1 MRKKKQTAICLL
13 TAALLCVS
21 CVLYRE
27 ITARRTAVR
36 YEKPVPVLTLA
47 AQAVSN
53 RISCR
58 GRLEY
63 GMEYDVCTDRPVRIL
78 SVQTRTGSL
87 VERGAP
93 LFTLEPVLQSD
104 PLSGFDLQGE
114 IVAAFSDFR
123 GGNGTHGQPAVIAL
137 AASGRQ
143 TLYSPAA
150 GLITELAVSPS
161 QTAAAG
167 RTLLT
172 LADPTSLQV
181 RAPVPE
187 AYVQE
192 LAVGLEC
199 SITGEAFRDRV
210 YSGSIREILPYAYQT
225 GTLNG
230 AGDTVVDVLVSID
243 DPDDVLRE
251 GYSAHVEIRTPA
263 RADTL
268 LVPYEAVRQ
277 DEAGTEYVLIAEEGA
292 AVRRDIRTGYDLR
305 DSVEIVSGCG
315 AGDRVILEPDGIG
328 EHDRVRP
335 VEVLP

>member
-1 MRKKKQTAICLL
+1 MRKKKQTALCLSA
-13 TAALLCVS
+13 AALLCVS
-21 CVLYRE
+21 CALYRVH
-27 ITARRTAVR
+27 TDRRTAAQP
-36 YEKPVPVLTLA
+36 EKTVHVLTLT

-63 GMEYDVCTDRPVRIL
+63 GVEYDVCTDRPVRVL
-78 SVQTRTGSL
+78 SVQTRAGNL

-93 LFTLEPVLQSD
+93 LFTLEPVFQSD
-104 PLSGFDLQGE
+104 PLSGYDLQGE
-114 IVAAFSDFR
+114 IVSAFSDFR
-123 GGNGTHGQPAVIAL
+123 GGTAAHSQPAVIAL
-137 AASGRQ
+137 AASGQQ

-150 GLITELAVSPS
+150 GLITALGVSTS

-192 LAVGLEC
+192 LAVGLSC
-199 SITGEAFRDRV
+199 SVTGDAFRNRV
-210 YSGSIREILPYAYQT
+210 YSGSVREIMPYAYQT
-225 GTLNG
+225 GSLNG

-243 DPDDVLRE
+243 DPDDALRE
-251 GYSAHVEIRTPA
+251 GYSAQLEIQTPA

-268 LVPYEAVRQ
+268 LVPYEAVMQ
-277 DEAGTEYVLIAEEGA
+277 DEEGTEYVLVLEGSA
-292 AVRRDIRTGYDLR
+292 AVRRDIRTGYELQN
-305 DSVEIVSGCG
+305 SVEIVSGCEP
-315 AGDRVILEPDGIG
+315 GDRVLLEPDGIG
-328 EHDRVRP
+328 ERDRIRP